1 MMEKIIAM
9 YEENRKNEAAYD
21 AAEAANDQ
29 DKMEAERTR
38 HHELCLEARDNG
50 KDFCFMLRLYTSMKE
65 RGNVVVDLTDVH
77 DYQVAEVMAVLRKFG
92 VKKFTFSS
100 TWSSAISAAWEI
112 AQNGYHMEGMVQVN
126 DQYEDILAGGRKKIP
141 ALLFAINE

>member
-65 RGNVVVDLTDVH
+65 RGNVVIDLNDVH
-77 DYQVAEVMAVLRKFG
+77 ENQVEEVAGILLKFG

-100 TWSSAISAAWEI
+100 TWSSAISAAWEFC
-112 AQNGYHMEGMVQVN
+112 QHGFTMGGMIQINSECQDFRTGEWKKAPAIVFTVN
-126 DQYEDILAGGRKKIP
+126 E
-141 ALLFAINE
+141 

>member
-29 DKMEAERTR
+29 AGMEAERAR
-38 HHELCLEARDNG
+38 HHELCQEARDNG

-65 RGNVVVDLTDVH
+65 RGNVVIDLNDVH
-77 DYQVAEVMAVLRKFG
+77 DNQVEEVAGILHRFG
-92 VKKFTFSS
+92 VKEFTFSS
-100 TWSSAISAAWEI
+100 TWSSAISAMWEFCQHGFI
-112 AQNGYHMEGMVQVN
+112 MGGMIQINSESQNFHTGEWKKAPAIVFTVN
-126 DQYEDILAGGRKKIP
+126 E
-141 ALLFAINE
+141 

>member
-1 MMEKIIAM
+1 MMEKIVAM

-65 RGNVVVDLTDVH
+65 RGNVMIDLNDVH
-77 DYQVAEVMAVLRKFG
+77 DYQVEEVAGILHKFG

-100 TWSSAISAAWEI
+100 TWSSAISAVWDFCQHGFTMAGMI
-112 AQNGYHMEGMVQVN
+112 QINGECQDFRTGEWKKAPAIVFTVN
-126 DQYEDILAGGRKKIP
+126 E
-141 ALLFAINE
+141 

>member
-1 MMEKIIAM
+1 MEKIIAM

-65 RGNVVVDLTDVH
+65 RGNVVIDLSDVH
-77 DYQVAEVMAVLRKFG
+77 DNQVEEVAGILHKFG

-100 TWSSAISAAWEI
+100 TWSSAISAMWQFCQRGFIMGGMIQINGECQNFRTGEWEKAPAI
-112 AQNGYHMEGMVQVN
+112 VFTVN
-126 DQYEDILAGGRKKIP
+126 E
-141 ALLFAINE
+141 

>member
-50 KDFCFMLRLYTSMKE
+50 KDLLHASLVHFHE
-65 RGNVVVDLTDVH
+65 RTRQRRDRP
-77 DYQVAEVMAVLRKFG
+77 ERC
-92 VKKFTFSS
+92 S
-100 TWSSAISAAWEI
+100 
-112 AQNGYHMEGMVQVN
+112 
-126 DQYEDILAGGRKKIP
+126 
-141 ALLFAINE
+141 